1 MKNPGFMPFMHHV
14 GAGLLQVMLQA
25 RFLPAVLAGAAVI
38 GIQLH
43 AAWQAWWYGAEVA
56 WASHAATLLTT
67 LAALWVAVAVVRG
80 QEADPPGSTN
90 LFSVARGLATGYYFN
105 FLQPLLRSLR
115 QAGLDPARTESLF
128 TLQLDGRPLDRLPRL
143 HGLVVAIPCQDH
155 QHCSTPAAGAAL
167 IAQRCDGL
175 QMHTIVFD
183 HIRHTPDAVWSRPI
197 ELRLL
202 RERADGPAVL
212 LDVPTTLNVIHET
225 LSHQTTADGQPSP
238 AQQATDRFV
247 QVLNEFRDVVAQV
260 GGADPLRHRSPLQVH
275 VVPAEVAEHRIRELL
290 SSGA

>member
-1 MKNPGFMPFMHHV
+1 MKTPRTNPFLRHV
-14 GAGLLQVMLQA
+14 GAGLQHVVLQA
-25 RFLPAVLAGAAVI
+25 RFLPPVVI
-38 GIQLH
+38 GAGVVAVQLH
-43 AAWQAWWYGAEVA
+43 AAWQAWQHGNEVA
-56 WASHAATLLTT
+56 WAGPASTLLTT
-67 LAALWVAVAVVRG
+67 LAALWLAVVVVQDPGDEAPG
-80 QEADPPGSTN
+80 QTS

-115 QAGLDPARTESLF
+115 QAGAQPDRIDQLF
-128 TLQLDGRPLDRLPRL
+128 SVQLDGRPLDRLPAL
-143 HGLVVAIPCQDH
+143 HGLVVAIPCQVDH
-155 QHCSTPAAGAAL
+155 ACSTPAAGAAL

-175 QMHTIVFD
+175 QMHSVVFD
-183 HIRHTPDAVWSRPI
+183 RIRHTPDAVWSRPI

-202 RERADGPAVL
+202 REHENGPAVL
-212 LDVPTTLNVIHET
+212 LDVPTTLNVIHQT
-225 LSHQTTADGQPSP
+225 LSHAPGDDGGASP
-238 AQQATDRFV
+238 ARLASDRFV

>member
-1 MKNPGFMPFMHHV
+1 MKPPRSSLLHHV
-14 GAGLLQVMLQA
+14 GAGLLQVVLQT
-25 RFLPAVLAGAAVI
+25 RFLPAVLAGVAVLL
-38 GIQLH
+38 IQFH
-43 AAWQAWWYGAEVA
+43 AAWQAWWHAAEVP

-80 QEADPPGSTN
+80 PDDEAPASTS

-115 QAGLDPARTESLF
+115 QAGMDPAQAGSLF
-128 TLQLDGRPLDRLPRL
+128 TVQLDGRPLQQLPPL
-143 HGLVVAIPCQDH
+143 HGLVVAIPCQEH
-155 QHCSTPAAGAAL
+155 SLCSTPAAGAEL
-167 IAQRCDGL
+167 IARRCAGL

-183 HIRHTPDAVWSRPI
+183 RIRHTPDAVWSRPI

-202 RERADGPAVL
+202 REREDGPAVL

-225 LSHQTTADGQPSP
+225 LSHQPAADGTASP
-238 AQQATDRFV
+238 ARQATERFV

-260 GGADPLRHRSPLQVH
+260 GGADPLRHRSLLQVH
-275 VVPAEVAEHRIRELL
+275 VLPAEVAEHRIRELL
-290 SSGA
+290 SSGN